1 MSLQHENLKIRG
13 LKETRTSRSMGR
25 TETDMSTVL
34 QIALTASAI
43 EVAAREQR
51 IMKAMK
57 MKNLPVRLG

>member
-1 MSLQHENLKIRG
+1 
-13 LKETRTSRSMGR
+13 MGR

-57 MKNLPVRLG
+57 MKNLPVRLGYGSRT